1 MWHLERAARLKTGP
15 DKGWQN
21 VTVLLF
27 TVRVLAALALI
38 VPLLLAASMESLAV
52 ACAAALL
59 IAGSFVRWILL
70 LLIAEP
76 DFVAPAPGLRVAVVT
91 SFVPNAESLAML
103 ERTLVA
109 MTRVAYTHDTWL
121 LDEGDDEA
129 AIELCQRL
137 GVKHFSRKYKPEYQT
152 EQGRLQRGTK
162 HGNYNAWL
170 TERGFAEYDVL
181 AAIDPDHVPETS
193 FLMETLGQLSD
204 PSVAYVQSPQEYY
217 NLPASFIARGCS
229 EESRDYYWI
238 TQRAYHRFRSP
249 SVIGCHGV
257 HRMEVLKAIGGLAP
271 HIADDL
277 LLTLQYQMSGWKGAY
292 VPKVLAKG
300 LAPVDWPTYLKQQRR
315 WASSLFDVKF
325 RIYPRMTRAMPLS
338 TRVVGFLQGLTY
350 FQDAAAAVCCAIALC
365 AVLMTGLPESFASA
379 ATAPAFLIGASILLV
394 TGVYPHLYHGSHRN
408 LTFYWRAAWL
418 RLVKWPYTLLALSS
432 LIRRHDRGYE
442 LTTKGNQPSTIDW
455 ALYWPHLLI
464 CAIVFAAWAF
474 GMSRG
479 STGGLL
485 PHLLAVL
492 AVLPSLMLIASSLL
506 EAPAAFDPVLA
517 DRHID
522 DARS

>member
-1 MWHLERAARLKTGP
+1 LWHLERAARLKTGP